1 MVELGCTLSCMEDM
15 VAELV
20 QCGPDPE
27 VHLEGIKKFYRKE
40 VIPRLDQV
48 GGD

>member
-1 MVELGCTLSCMEDM
+1 MVKLGCTLLCTAM

-20 QCGPDPE
+20 PCGPDPE
-27 VHLEGIKKFYRKE
+27 VHLEGIKKFYRKG